1 MKSIKRFF
9 MSALLLTVSAL
20 IMRSISVSFG
30 AYVSKTAGA
39 EAMGVFSQIMS
50 VFGFALTIATS
61 GINLAAT
68 RMVSEALGT
77 GDEGLV
83 YKSMKKC
90 VSYCLV
96 FSLFSGAVLFLFSR
110 IIGIMI
116 LGDKRTV
123 FPLKILAVAL
133 PFISLTSAFGGYFT
147 AVRRVYKSTIY
158 SVLEQLIK
166 IFFTVK
172 MFEIFIHRGV
182 EYACISLVAAD
193 AISEFSA
200 FSMSALMY
208 LHDRK
213 KHVKRTFTSVPDK
226 EVSKKLYS
234 ISLPVAVSTYLRS
247 GLLTIEHIL
256 IPKCLIKSGLL
267 REVALSSYGMLHSM
281 VMPVVLFPTAI
292 LSSFAG
298 LLIPELAEV
307 KIKRKKAAV
316 QNIAEL
322 AFRYSLLFSFAI
334 SGLLICFSGEL
345 GLLVYNSR
353 EVSQY
358 IRLIAPLVPIM
369 YLDSVTDAMLKGLGE
384 QVYSM
389 NVNIIDALVSIILV
403 MVLLPKFG
411 ISGYIATLYITEI
424 INATLSIL
432 KLLQTSLMR
441 PRIYKWC
448 IAPLI
453 SITGAVAVTR
463 LAFGVVPTSFG
474 MLIDTVLGC
483 ITVVLFYLLLTRTT
497 GAFTK
502 RDRLWLN
509 YALGLKRCSEDR
521 FEMKPHAQKYSE
533 KRAKERLRSIQ
544 KC

>member
-1 MKSIKRFF
+1 MKSTKRFF

-39 EAMGVFSQIMS
+39 EAMGVFSLIMS

-77 GDEGLV
+77 GDQGLV

-90 VSYCLV
+90 VAYCLA
-96 FSLFSGAVLFLFSR
+96 FSFFSGATLFLFSR
-110 IIGIMI
+110 IIGVMI
-116 LGDKRTV
+116 LGDDRTV
-123 FPLKILAVAL
+123 FPLKILAVSL
-133 PFISLTSAFGGYFT
+133 PFISLTSAFSGYFT

-182 EYACISLVAAD
+182 EYACISLVVAD
-193 AISEFSA
+193 AISELSA
-200 FSMSALMY
+200 FSMSAVMY
-208 LHDRK
+208 LHDRR
-213 KHVKRTFTSVPDK
+213 KHVVRAQTTVSDN

-234 ISLPVAVSTYLRS
+234 ISLPVAISTYLRS

-281 VMPVVLFPTAI
+281 AMPVILFPTAI

-298 LLIPELAEV
+298 LLIPELAEA
-307 KIKRKKAAV
+307 KIKRKKAAI
-316 QNIAEL
+316 QNVAEL

-345 GLLVYNSR
+345 GILVYNSQ
-353 EVSQY
+353 EVSRY

-389 NVNIIDALVSIILV
+389 NVNIIDALISIILV
-403 MVLLPKFG
+403 MALLPKFG
-411 ISGYIATLYITEI
+411 ISGYIATLYITEML
-424 INATLSIL
+424 NATLSIL
-432 KLLQTSLMR
+432 KLLHSSSMR

-448 IAPLI
+448 IAPVI
-453 SITGAVAVTR
+453 SIIGAVASVK
-463 LAFGVVPTSFG
+463 LFFGIIPNSFG
-474 MLIDTVLGC
+474 MLFDTIVGC
-483 ITVVLFYLLLTRTT
+483 IIVIILYMTLIKTT
-497 GAFTK
+497 GALTK
-502 RDRLWLN
+502 RDRLWLL
-509 YALGLKRCSEDR
+509 YALGVKRCLANRCDR
-521 FEMKPHAQKYSE
+521 PTNAP
-533 KRAKERLRSIQ
+533 KRLEQPGKERLRSIQ